1 MVFLGNIINFL
12 AVLILG
18 IVGSFF
24 KKGIPERIT
33 NAIICAMG
41 ICVLYIGIDGIMEQA
56 PPVPEDAFFSA
67 GLTKVLIMIVSMG
80 LGTLLGEL
88 IDLDK
93 QMNRFGE
100 FLEKKFSKNEEEK
113 GRFAKGFA
121 SCSILFCV
129 GAMAVNGSI
138 QDALGN
144 PDILIAKAAVDG
156 IMVLVMSSALGIGCA
171 FSAFALIVY
180 QGALTL
186 IAMNVLDFLPEAT
199 VSYMSITG
207 SLLIVLI
214 GTNMLGM
221 TKVKTANMVFAMF
234 IPILFAP
241 LITLI

>member
-1 MVFLGNIINFL
+1 MNFL
-12 AVLILG
+12 AVLIFGL
-18 IVGSFF
+18 IGSFL
-24 KKGIPERIT
+24 KKGIPERIS
-33 NAIICAMG
+33 NAIISAMG
-41 ICVLYIGIDGIMEQA
+41 ICVIYIGIGGIMEKA
-56 PPVPEDAFFSA
+56 PEVPEDAFFSA
-67 GLTKVLIMIVSMG
+67 ELTKVLIMIVSMG

-93 QMNRFGE
+93 QMNRLGE
-100 FLEKKFSKNEEEK
+100 FLEKKLSKSGEVK
-113 GRFAKGFA
+113 GTFAKGFA
-121 SCSILFCV
+121 SSSILFCV

-144 PDILIAKAAVDG
+144 PDVLIAKAAVDG
-156 IMVLVMSSALGIGCA
+156 IMVLVLSSTFGIGCA
-171 FSAFALIVY
+171 FSAFSVLIY
-180 QGALTL
+180 QGTLTL
-186 IAMNVLDFLPEAT
+186 IAWKVLDFLPEST

-234 IPILFAP
+234 IPILLAP

>member
-1 MVFLGNIINFL
+1 MFFLGNIVNFL
-12 AVLILG
+12 AVLICGL
-18 IVGSFF
+18 IGSFL
-24 KKGIPERIT
+24 KKGIPERIS
-33 NAIICAMG
+33 NAIISAMG
-41 ICVLYIGIDGIMEQA
+41 ICVIYIGIDGIMEKA
-56 PPVPEDAFFSA
+56 PEVPEDAFFSA

-93 QMNRFGE
+93 QMNRLGE
-100 FLEKKFSKNEEEK
+100 FLEKKLSKSGEAK
-113 GRFAKGFA
+113 GTFAKGFA
-121 SCSILFCV
+121 SSSILFCV

-156 IMVLVMSSALGIGCA
+156 IMVLVLSSTFGIGCA
-171 FSAFALIVY
+171 FSAFSVLIY
-180 QGALTL
+180 QGTLTL
-186 IAMNVLDFLPEAT
+186 IAWKVLDFLPEST

-234 IPILFAP
+234 IPILLAP